1 MYQKYFNLDR
11 MTFME
16 YKKSIFDVRVGALE
30 LKIETFTDLDQTI
43 DDLCAS
49 LPKELAL
56 DPLTEDLC
64 PYFGVV
70 WPAAI
75 GLSKHLLR
83 IKDELNQKEILEI
96 GCGLGSPSF
105 VAKKYGANITASDFH
120 QDVEPFLKINQSLN
134 DLHFPYI
141 RMNWRDSSTEGK
153 KYDIVIG
160 SDILY
165 ESRHPHEVAQALLK
179 FVKPGGKIILAD
191 PGRSYLQNFVTSMN
205 QLGYTEDLEAISAPD
220 KNSIRDIYILTFHAH

>member
-1 MYQKYFNLDR
+1 

-16 YKKSIFDVRVGALE
+16 YKKTIFDVRVGAID
-30 LKIETFTDLDQTI
+30 LKIDTFTDLDQTI

-49 LPKELAL
+49 LPKEQAL
-56 DPLTEDLC
+56 DPLSEDLC

-70 WPAAI
+70 WPSAI

-83 IKDELNQKEILEI
+83 IKNDLHDKEILEI
-96 GCGLGSPSF
+96 GCGLAIPSF
-105 VAKKYGANITASDFH
+105 ILKKNGANITASDFH
-120 QDVEPFLKINQSLN
+120 HDVEDFLKRNQSLN

-141 RMNWRDSSTEGK
+141 RMNWREASDALK

-179 FVKPGGKIILAD
+179 FVKPGGTIILAD

-205 QLGYTEDLEAISAPD
+205 QLGYTETLEAVSAQD
-220 KNSIRDIYILTFHAH
+220 KNLVRDIYILTFHAN